1 MTACSG
7 FFRLLIVG
15 SEPLACIVK
24 ILEKLGT
31 FEFREAGVGGP
42 GKRTFCV
49 SLMSTV
55 IVDGKP

>member
-1 MTACSG
+1 MTVCSG
-7 FFRLLIVG
+7 LFRFLAG
-15 SEPLACIVK
+15 ESEPLALIVK

-31 FEFREAGVGGP
+31 IEFREAGVGGP

-49 SLMSTV
+49 SLMS